1 MIANKAT
8 EELIK
13 EYEKLK
19 GDYEELLDE
28 SQYAIKNLE
37 KEIQEL
43 RHELYQENKKYEV
56 TWSEAGFEEGHYKS
70 DWGLGVFHNRYASEF
85 LEGWGGEEDCGGA
98 DIDVHRISLE
108 SDRKDVRQHQG
119 DSKERRRG
127 PL

>member
-37 KEIQEL
+37 KQIQEL
-43 RHELYQENKKYEV
+43 KQELYQENKKYEI
-56 TWSEAGFEEGHYKS
+56 TWRDAGFE
-70 DWGLGVFHNRYASEF
+70 
-85 LEGWGGEEDCGGA
+85 
-98 DIDVHRISLE
+98 
-108 SDRKDVRQHQG
+108 
-119 DSKERRRG
+119 RR
-127 PL
+127 PSWWQE